1 MRSPAWMIAYAV
13 VLVLLGAAYATL
25 VFYGA
30 EVALVFALAALATVL
45 VAVALAIK
53 R

>member
-13 VLVLLGAAYATL
+13 MLGLVGASYA
-25 VFYGA
+25 
-30 EVALVFALAALATVL
+30 ALVFVGPQAALIFSLAALAAV
-45 VAVALAIK
+45 VVALALVFL